1 MSRGGSAGFSTSM
14 VSSVQ
19 RAVPTSGQTV
29 VIAQTNSLDLNLVL
43 EPAALLLALT
53 VTLPTGTLDG
63 QKCSI
68 MSTAAITALTMNTV
82 SGGLIGNLTSLVLNG
97 YASFVW
103 VSATSTWYRI
113 G

>member
-14 VSSVQ
+14 VASVQ

-43 EPAALLLALT
+43 EPAGLLLALT
-53 VTLPTGTLDG
+53 VTLPAGTLDG
-63 QKCSI
+63 QKCSV
-68 MSTAAITALTMNTV
+68 MSTTAVTALTLNTV
-82 SGGLIGNLTSLVLNG
+82 SGGLIGALASLVVNG
-97 YASFVW
+97 FASYVW
-103 VSATSTWYRI
+103 VSSTSTWYRV